1 MKGVVN
7 GVIIMVP
14 VWCTVAAFL
23 VIPPADLGEFAAYCI
38 VGAIGVVCAV
48 AFILPKP
55 DRDGDLDMRSVL
67 SVLPPVAET
76 DDWED
81 EH

>member
-1 MKGVVN
+1 MRGIVN
-7 GVIIMVP
+7 GLIIMIP
-14 VWCTVAAFL
+14 VYSTVIAFL
-23 VIPPADLGEFAAYCI
+23 ALPPADAGEFAAYCI
-38 VGAIGVVCAV
+38 VGALGVVCAF

-55 DRDGDLDMRSVL
+55 ARDDDLDMRSVL
-67 SVLPPVAET
+67 SVLPAPEA

>member
-1 MKGVVN
+1 MRGVVHA
-7 GVIIMVP
+7 VIIMIP
-14 VWCTVAAFL
+14 VLCTVIAFL
-23 VIPPADLGEFAAYCI
+23 VLPPADAGGFAAYCI
-38 VGAIGVVCAV
+38 VGALGVVCAI

-55 DRDGDLDMRSVL
+55 ARDGDLDMRSVL
-67 SVLPPVAET
+67 SVLPAPEA

>member
-1 MKGVVN
+1 MRGIVN
-7 GVIIMVP
+7 GLIVMIP
-14 VWCTVAAFL
+14 VWCTVIAFL
-23 VIPPADLGEFAAYCI
+23 VLPPADAGEFAAYCM
-38 VGAIGVVCAV
+38 VGALGVVCAV

-67 SVLPPVAET
+67 SVLPAPES